1 MSKSYE
7 GDGLQFQYP
16 TTWALEREENENGWG
31 ITIQSPGTAFVL
43 IVCDQDMPDSEELA
57 DATLQALKNDYPDL
71 EFDPVIEDLCGQPA
85 IGHNIQ
91 FFSLDLGN
99 SCKTRCVYSQE
110 GTILI
115 LSQVSDLEI
124 EKYGPSM
131 QALSSSLKIDDE

>member
-1 MSKSYE
+1 MLNSYE
-7 GDGLQFQYP
+7 GDGLKFQYP
-16 TTWALEREENENGWG
+16 STWTLENEENENGWG
-31 ITIQSPGTAFVL
+31 ITIQSPGTAFIL
-43 IVCDQDMPDSEELA
+43 IVCDQGMPDSEELA
-57 DATLQALKNDYPDL
+57 DATLQALKNDYPGL
-71 EFDPVIEDLCGQPA
+71 EFDPVIEDLCGQPSV
-85 IGHNIQ
+85 GHNIQ

-124 EKYGPSM
+124 EKYGPAM